1 MRPIFLKNLLT
12 SKEVFWLYRK
22 LVELP
27 FWQLNGNTDRDDD
40 PDRQH
45 GSIAKAMIIKDNQPV
60 YSPDIMGVY
69 GQSIPYRVNERLK
82 EHRLEIPTNVDR
94 FWINASFAESRSLWP
109 HHDDSDP
116 TAFSIVLFLC
126 PVWNEQWLGSFFCGG
141 EEFKFSPGG
150 AVVFQSTEMHTG
162 DNPSLDCPYLRLTA
176 NIVTRKN

>member
-22 LVELP
+22 LVELQV
-27 FWQLNGNTDRDDD
+27 WQLDGNSDKDDH
-40 PDRQH
+40 PDRRH
-45 GSIAKAMIIKDNQPV
+45 GSIAKATIIQNNKPV
-60 YSPDIMGVY
+60 YSSLDMGVY

-82 EHRLEIPTNVDR
+82 EHRLEIPTNVER
-94 FWINASFAESRSLWP
+94 FWINASFAQSRSLWP
-109 HHDDSDP
+109 HQDKSDS

-176 NIVTRKN
+176 SILTRKN